1 MSDVVVVDASV
12 ALKWVLQETDSD
24 RATMLLD
31 TWINESKQIIAPALF
46 TYEVTNIIYRQIGK
60 GQLTFDEAA
69 LGLRK
74 LFSIGVS
81 LVFSDSQEISLQAV
95 RIAHQFHLPA
105 SYDAH
110 YLALAE
116 HEGCEYWTD
125 DTRLWNS
132 VKRTLHW
139 VRWLGDYRP

>member
-1 MSDVVVVDASV
+1 M
-12 ALKWVLQETDSD
+12 
-24 RATMLLD
+24 MLLD
-31 TWINESKQIIAPALF
+31 RWANESKQMIAPALF
-46 TYEVTNIIYRQIGK
+46 TYEVTHSIYRHIGK
-60 GQLTFDEAA
+60 GQLTFDEAT

-81 LVFSDSQEISLQAV
+81 LVFSDSQEISVQAIK
-95 RIAHQFHLPA
+95 IAHQFHLPA

-132 VKRTLHW
+132 VKRILNW

>member
-1 MSDVVVVDASV
+1 MSDVVVDASV

-31 TWINESKQIIAPALF
+31 TWINESKQMIAPALF
-46 TYEVTNIIYRQIGK
+46 TYEITNIIYRKVGM
-60 GQLTFDEAA
+60 GQLTFDEAT

-74 LFSIGVS
+74 LFIGVN
-81 LVFSDSQEISLQAV
+81 LRFSEYEDISMQAMK
-95 RIAHQFHLPA
+95 IAHQFHLPA

-116 HEGCEYWTD
+116 QQNCEYWTA
-125 DTRLWNS
+125 DTRLWNT
-132 VKRTLHW
+132 VKGRLSW
-139 VRWLGDYRP
+139 IRWLGDYHP

>member
-1 MSDVVVVDASV
+1 MSNVVVVDASV
-12 ALKWVLQETDSD
+12 ALKWVLQETDSE
-24 RATMLLD
+24 RAIMLLD
-31 TWINESKQIIAPALF
+31 KWINENKQMIAPALF

-60 GQLTFDEAA
+60 GQLTFDEAT

-81 LVFSDSQEISLQAV
+81 LRFSEYEDISMQAMN
-95 RIAHQFHLPA
+95 IAHQFHLPA

-116 HEGCEYWTD
+116 QQNCEYWTA
-125 DTRLWNS
+125 DTRLWNT
-132 VKRTLHW
+132 VKGRLSW
-139 VRWLGDYRP
+139 IRWLGDYHP